1 MAYDEKLAERIRA
14 VLGRRRGISEKRMF
28 GGLAFLANGH
38 MCCGIVKDEL
48 MLRLG
53 EDGVQ
58 KALKRAHVR
67 EMDFTGRVSKKMVY
81 VGKKGFARQAQLR
94 TWVDQALDFAR
105 SLPPKP

>member
-38 MCCGIVKDEL
+38 MCCGIVNDEL

-53 EDGVQ
+53 EDAAQ
-58 KALKRAHVR
+58 EALARAHVR
-67 EMDFTGRVSKKMVY
+67 EMDFTGKVIKTMVY
-81 VGKKGFARQAQLR
+81 VGKKGFARETQLR
-94 TWVDQALDFAR
+94 AWVDQALGFAR
-105 SLPPKP
+105 TLPPKS